1 MRAQEAKHLIRNSGH
16 EVELHVRRRGAA
28 PPGPGRRPHVPPP
41 PSEWE
46 AAVSGLQES
55 VAGALGGVAEEAREQ
70 WERLLETSAA
80 VELRERA
87 GELEHD
93 IKEKAQQLQPHADA
107 GLQQLQ
113 QLAGRAGGSL
123 EEQRLRLQPHA
134 DRLRDELQELGHSL
148 QQRVEWSEWS
158 AAAQGWQESG
168 AELKLKVLELGDR
181 LRTDPA
187 PPPGAVAAAAA
198 AEGSTGTESPWT
210 QAEAQSFRDAAG
222 GGSVAAGGGPGGA
235 RPVRPL
241 CASWGDEASGSG
253 GGGGGGGVLGQA
265 APLVAPSPLLDLAPP
280 EMRPGALLDMLQP
293 AVVPAVRVQVPRH
306 VAPSPLLEMQL
317 PGAPPPPVP
326 EAQPCWSADPLLLPP
341 PEAAAPPRPLV
352 MLPPPATPPPDEAVA
367 AVASAR
373 DAAVRGLV
381 AMGFERDHALAALLA
396 CGMDESAALD
406 RLLMTERV
414 PPAVAEEE
422 EEEAAPSAEG

>member
-1 MRAQEAKHLIRNSGH
+1 MQEAKHLIRNSAH

-28 PPGPGRRPHVPPP
+28 PPGLRPYVPPP

-46 AAVSGLQES
+46 AAVAGLQES
-55 VAGALGGVAEEAREQ
+55 VAGALGDVAEEAREQ
-70 WERLLETSAA
+70 WERLLETPAA

-87 GELEHD
+87 GELEHE
-93 IKEKAQQLQPHADA
+93 IKEKAQP

-187 PPPGAVAAAAA
+187 PLPGAAAAA
-198 AEGSTGTESPWT
+198 AATESSTGAESSPWT
-210 QAEAQSFRDAAG
+210 QAEAQSLRDAAA
-222 GGSVAAGGGPGGA
+222 GGSVAVVGGAGGA
-235 RPVRPL
+235 QPVRPL
-241 CASWGDEASGSG
+241 CASWGDEAGGCCCG
-253 GGGGGGGVLGQA
+253 GGGGGMLGQA
-265 APLVAPSPLLDLAPP
+265 APLVAPSPLLDLEPP

-293 AVVPAVRVQVPRH
+293 AVVPAVHVQVPRH
-306 VAPSPLLEMQL
+306 VAPSPLLEMRL

-326 EAQPCWSADPLLLPP
+326 EVQPCWSADPLLPPP

-373 DAAVRGLV
+373 EAAVRGLV
-381 AMGFERDHALAALLA
+381 AMGFEQDHALAALLA

-422 EEEAAPSAEG
+422 EEAERPTLS